1 MRSSFA
7 KMITHRQ
14 LFLQH
19 LAQTTDAPLMLE
31 IERAEGV
38 HLFDT
43 NGKAYLDLI
52 SGIGVSNVGHRH
64 PEILKAIQEQ
74 LDKYMHLM
82 VYGEYIQAPQTLFA
96 KALTDALHPTLN
108 SCYFVNSGA
117 EATDAAMKLAKR
129 YTGRTELVAC
139 YNAYHGSSQ
148 GPLSLNSDSYFSNAY
163 RPLLPDINFIH
174 FNTTEDLPKITTRTA
189 AVFIEPVQGEAGYL
203 PAEQAYLHAL
213 RKRCDET
220 GTLLIF
226 DEIQTGFGRTGSLF
240 AFHQYNV
247 VPDMVLLAKGMA
259 GGMPMGALVAP
270 HHIMQAF
277 SFNPILGH
285 ITTFGGHPVCCSAA
299 LATLK
304 ILQSS
309 DLIQQVSEKEA
320 LFRKHLQHPSIQS
333 ISGKG
338 LMLALD
344 LGSFEQ
350 NKRIIDRCIADGL
363 ITDWFLFA
371 SHKMRLAPPLIIS
384 EEEIIQ
390 SCEIIVKNI
399 NAA

>member
-1 MRSSFA
+1 MLSSFA

-31 IERAEGV
+31 IERAKGV

-43 NGKAYLDLI
+43 NGKSYLDLI

-64 PEILKAIQEQ
+64 PEVLKAIQEQ

-129 YTGRTELVAC
+129 FTGRTELVAC
-139 YNAYHGSSQ
+139 Y
-148 GPLSLNSDSYFSNAY
+148 NAY

-174 FNTTEDLPKITTRTA
+174 FNTTDDLAKITSRTA

-240 AFHQYNV
+240 AFHQYKV

-285 ITTFGGHPVCCSAA
+285 ITTFGGHPVSCAAA

-309 DLIQQVSEKEA
+309 NLIQQVAAKEA
-320 LFRKHLQHPSIQS
+320 LFRKHLHHPAIQS
-333 ISGKG
+333 ITGKG

-350 NKRIIDRCIADGL
+350 NKKIIDRCIADGL

-371 SHKMRLAPPLIIS
+371 SHKMRIAPPLIIS

-390 SCEIIVKNI
+390 SCDIIVKNI